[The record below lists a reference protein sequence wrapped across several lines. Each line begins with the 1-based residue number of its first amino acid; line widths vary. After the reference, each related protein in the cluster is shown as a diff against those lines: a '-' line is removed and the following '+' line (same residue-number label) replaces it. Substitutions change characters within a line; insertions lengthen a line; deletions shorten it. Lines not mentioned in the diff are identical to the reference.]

1 MNAYEMTFIVRSDR
15 DEDQIRSV
23 VDTITGRIESDGGEI
38 LATIPWN
45 PPRRRMAYPIRDF
58 RDGFYVTTVFN
69 LDGQALRPIENAL
82 KLNDNILRYLLVQ
95 ATDTMVK
102 QAQQRVHQAAAAA
115 APREPVAQPQPDL
128 APGDDAAREPELAAQ
143 DLAAPSEETTTSKE
157 TAATSLETT
166 DSAAVATDT
175 PTDATTE
182 AIDSQPEPVAVAPG
196 ATTTEA
202 PEE

>member
-1 MNAYEMTFIVRSDR
+1 LNAYEMSFIVRSDR
-15 DEDQIRSV
+15 DEDQIRGV
-23 VDTITGRIESDGGEI
+23 VNTITGRIESDGGEI

-95 ATDTMVK
+95 ATDNMVK

-115 APREPVAQPQPDL
+115 APREPIAQPQPDL
-128 APGDDAAREPELAAQ
+128 VPGEGATLEPVLTAP
-143 DLAAPSEETTTSKE
+143 DLALPAEETPATPPE
-157 TAATSLETT
+157 TPDSGPIAAAPPA
-166 DSAAVATDT
+166 DSSTEPIDAV
-175 PTDATTE
+175 
-182 AIDSQPEPVAVAPG
+182 PEPVAVAPG
-196 ATTTEA
+196 VSSTEA

>member
-1 MNAYEMTFIVRSDR
+1 LNAYEMTFIVRSDR
-15 DEDQIRSV
+15 DEDQIRGV
-23 VDTITGRIESDGGEI
+23 VNTITGRIESDGGEI

-69 LDGQALRPIENAL
+69 LDGQALRPIESAL

-115 APREPVAQPQPDL
+115 APREPIAQPQPNQVPGEDAIPEPVLTTPDL
-128 APGDDAAREPELAAQ
+128 ALAAEESPTTPPETAN
-143 DLAAPSEETTTSKE
+143 LAPIAAAPP
-157 TAATSLETT
+157 A
-166 DSAAVATDT
+166 DSTI
-175 PTDATTE
+175 E
-182 AIDSQPEPVAVAPG
+182 AIDALPEPVAVAPG
-196 ATTTEA
+196 VTSTEA

>member
-15 DEDQIRSV
+15 DEDQIRGV

-95 ATDTMVK
+95 ATDNMVK

-115 APREPVAQPQPDL
+115 APREPVAQPEPGV
-128 APGDDAAREPELAAQ
+128 APAEGAVLEPV
-143 DLAAPSEETTTSKE
+143 LAAPEFALPPEGTPAAPAE
-157 TAATSLETT
+157 TAAAEPI
-166 DSAAVATDT
+166 AAVPLADSSG
-175 PTDATTE
+175 E
-182 AIDSQPEPVAVAPG
+182 AIDTLPEPVAVAPG
-196 ATTTEA
+196 ATSSEA

>member
-15 DEDQIRSV
+15 DEDQIRGV
-23 VDTITGRIESDGGEI
+23 VNTITGRIESDGGEI

-69 LDGQALRPIENAL
+69 LDGQALRPIESAL

-115 APREPVAQPQPDL
+115 APREPIAQPQPNEVPGEDAIPEPVLTTPDLALPAEESSTTPPETADL
-128 APGDDAAREPELAAQ
+128 APIA
-143 DLAAPSEETTTSKE
+143 AAPP
-157 TAATSLETT
+157 A
-166 DSAAVATDT
+166 DSTI
-175 PTDATTE
+175 E
-182 AIDSQPEPVAVAPG
+182 AIDALPEPVAVAPG
-196 ATTTEA
+196 VANTEA

>member
-1 MNAYEMTFIVRSDR
+1 LNAYEMTFIVRSDR
-15 DEDQIRSV
+15 DEDQIRGV
-23 VDTITGRIESDGGEI
+23 VNTITGRIESDGGEI

-95 ATDTMVK
+95 ATDNMVK

-115 APREPVAQPQPDL
+115 APREPIAQPQPDL
-128 APGDDAAREPELAAQ
+128 VPPEGAALEPVLPAP
-143 DLAAPSEETTTSKE
+143 DLALPAEETPATPPE
-157 TAATSLETT
+157 TADLAPIAAAPPA
-166 DSAAVATDT
+166 DSTI
-175 PTDATTE
+175 E
-182 AIDSQPEPVAVAPG
+182 AIDALPEPVAVAPG
-196 ATTTEA
+196 VSSTEA

>member
-1 MNAYEMTFIVRSDR
+1 LNAYEMTFIVRSDR
-15 DEDQIRSV
+15 DEDQIRGV
-23 VDTITGRIESDGGEI
+23 VNTITGRIESDGGEI

-69 LDGQALRPIENAL
+69 LDGQALRPIESAL

-115 APREPVAQPQPDL
+115 APREPIAQPRPNQVPGEDAIPEPVLTTPDL
-128 APGDDAAREPELAAQ
+128 ALPAEESPTTPPETANLAPIA
-143 DLAAPSEETTTSKE
+143 AAPP
-157 TAATSLETT
+157 A
-166 DSAAVATDT
+166 DSTI
-175 PTDATTE
+175 E
-182 AIDSQPEPVAVAPG
+182 AIDALPEPVAVAPG
-196 ATTTEA
+196 VTSTEA

>member
-1 MNAYEMTFIVRSDR
+1 LNAYEMTFIVRSDR
-15 DEDQIRSV
+15 DEDQIRGV
-23 VDTITGRIESDGGEI
+23 VNTITGRIESDGGEI

-69 LDGQALRPIENAL
+69 LDGQALRPIEGAL

-115 APREPVAQPQPDL
+115 APREPIAQPQPNPASGEDAIPEPVLTTPDLALPAEESPATPPETSDL
-128 APGDDAAREPELAAQ
+128 APIA
-143 DLAAPSEETTTSKE
+143 AAPP
-157 TAATSLETT
+157 A
-166 DSAAVATDT
+166 DS
-175 PTDATTE
+175 PIE
-182 AIDSQPEPVAVAPG
+182 AIDALSEPVAVAPG
-196 ATTTEA
+196 VTTTEA

>member
-15 DEDQIRSV
+15 DEDQIRGV
-23 VDTITGRIESDGGEI
+23 VNTITGRIESDGGEI

-69 LDGQALRPIENAL
+69 LDGKALRPIENAL

-95 ATDTMVK
+95 ATDNMVK

-115 APREPVAQPQPDL
+115 APREPIAQPQPDL
-128 APGDDAAREPELAAQ
+128 VPPEGAALEPVLPAP
-143 DLAAPSEETTTSKE
+143 DLALPAEETPATPPE
-157 TAATSLETT
+157 TADLAPIAAAPPA
-166 DSAAVATDT
+166 DSTI
-175 PTDATTE
+175 E
-182 AIDSQPEPVAVAPG
+182 AIDALPEPVAVAPG
-196 ATTTEA
+196 VSSTEA

>member
-23 VDTITGRIESDGGEI
+23 VNTITGRIESDGGEI

-69 LDGQALRPIENAL
+69 LDGQALRPIESAL

-95 ATDTMVK
+95 ATDTMVT

-115 APREPVAQPQPDL
+115 APREPIAQPQSEMAPGADAAPEPVLPTPDL
-128 APGDDAAREPELAAQ
+128 ALPPEETPPTPLDTAAAEPI
-143 DLAAPSEETTTSKE
+143 AAPP
-157 TAATSLETT
+157 A
-166 DSAAVATDT
+166 DSN
-175 PTDATTE
+175 TE
-182 AIDSQPEPVAVAPG
+182 AIDALPDPVAVAPG
-196 ATTTEA
+196 VSRTEA

>member
-15 DEDQIRSV
+15 DEDQIRGV
-23 VDTITGRIESDGGEI
+23 VNTITGRIESDGGEI

-69 LDGQALRPIENAL
+69 LDGQALRPIESAL

-115 APREPVAQPQPDL
+115 APREPIAQPQPNQVPGEDAIPEPVLTTPDL
-128 APGDDAAREPELAAQ
+128 ALAAEESPTTPPETAN
-143 DLAAPSEETTTSKE
+143 LAPIAAAPP
-157 TAATSLETT
+157 A
-166 DSAAVATDT
+166 DSTI
-175 PTDATTE
+175 E
-182 AIDSQPEPVAVAPG
+182 AIDALPEPVAVAPG
-196 ATTTEA
+196 VTSTEA

>member
-1 MNAYEMTFIVRSDR
+1 LNAYEMTFIVRSDR
-15 DEDQIRSV
+15 DEDQIRGV

-95 ATDTMVK
+95 ATDNMVK

-115 APREPVAQPQPDL
+115 APREPVAQPEPGLAPAEDAALEPVLAAPDL
-128 APGDDAAREPELAAQ
+128 ALPPEGTP
-143 DLAAPSEETTTSKE
+143 AAPPE
-157 TAATSLETT
+157 TAAAEPI
-166 DSAAVATDT
+166 AAVPLADSSGETI
-175 PTDATTE
+175 DAL
-182 AIDSQPEPVAVAPG
+182 PEPVAVAPG
-196 ATTTEA
+196 VTNTEA

>member
-1 MNAYEMTFIVRSDR
+1 LNAYEMTFIVRSDR
-15 DEDQIRSV
+15 DEDQIRGV

-95 ATDTMVK
+95 ATDNMVK

-115 APREPVAQPQPDL
+115 APREPVAQPEPGV
-128 APGDDAAREPELAAQ
+128 APAEGAVLEPV
-143 DLAAPSEETTTSKE
+143 LAAPEFALPPEGTPAAPAE
-157 TAATSLETT
+157 TAAAEPI
-166 DSAAVATDT
+166 AAVPLADSSG
-175 PTDATTE
+175 E
-182 AIDSQPEPVAVAPG
+182 AIDTLPEPVAVAPG
-196 ATTTEA
+196 ATSSEA

>member
-15 DEDQIRSV
+15 DEDQIRGV
-23 VDTITGRIESDGGEI
+23 VNTITGRIESDGGEI

-95 ATDTMVK
+95 ATDNMVK

-115 APREPVAQPQPDL
+115 APREPIAQPQPDL
-128 APGDDAAREPELAAQ
+128 VPPEGAALEPVLPAP
-143 DLAAPSEETTTSKE
+143 DLALPAEETPATPPE
-157 TAATSLETT
+157 TADLAPIAAAPPA
-166 DSAAVATDT
+166 DSTI
-175 PTDATTE
+175 E
-182 AIDSQPEPVAVAPG
+182 AIDALPEPVAVAPG
-196 ATTTEA
+196 VSSTEA

>member
-1 MNAYEMTFIVRSDR
+1 MNAYEMSFIVRSDR
-15 DEDQIRSV
+15 DEDQIRGV
-23 VDTITGRIESDGGEI
+23 VNTITGRIESDGGEI

-95 ATDTMVK
+95 ATDNMVK

-115 APREPVAQPQPDL
+115 APREPIAQPQPDL
-128 APGDDAAREPELAAQ
+128 VPGEGATLEPVLTAP
-143 DLAAPSEETTTSKE
+143 DLALPAEETPATPPE
-157 TAATSLETT
+157 TPDSGPIAAAPPA
-166 DSAAVATDT
+166 DSSTEPIDAV
-175 PTDATTE
+175 
-182 AIDSQPEPVAVAPG
+182 PEPVAVAPG
-196 ATTTEA
+196 VSSTEA

>member
-15 DEDQIRSV
+15 DEDQIRGV

-95 ATDTMVK
+95 ATDNMVK

-115 APREPVAQPQPDL
+115 APREPVAQPEPGV
-128 APGDDAAREPELAAQ
+128 APAEGAVLEPV
-143 DLAAPSEETTTSKE
+143 LAAPEFALPPEGTPAAPAE
-157 TAATSLETT
+157 TAAAEPI
-166 DSAAVATDT
+166 AAVPLADSSG
-175 PTDATTE
+175 E
-182 AIDSQPEPVAVAPG
+182 AIDTLPEPVAVAPG
-196 ATTTEA
+196 VASTEA

>member
-1 MNAYEMTFIVRSDR
+1 LNAYEMTFIVRSDR
-15 DEDQIRSV
+15 DEDQIRGV
-23 VDTITGRIESDGGEI
+23 VNTITGRIESDGGEI

-69 LDGQALRPIENAL
+69 LDGQALRPMESAL

-115 APREPVAQPQPDL
+115 APREPIAQPQPNQVPGEDAIPEPVLTTPDL
-128 APGDDAAREPELAAQ
+128 ALAAEESPTTPPETAN
-143 DLAAPSEETTTSKE
+143 LAPIAAAPP
-157 TAATSLETT
+157 A
-166 DSAAVATDT
+166 DSTI
-175 PTDATTE
+175 E
-182 AIDSQPEPVAVAPG
+182 AIDALPEPVAVAPG
-196 ATTTEA
+196 VTSTEA